1 MECCI
6 CLDNLVN
13 TAFLPCE
20 HKEFCLKCA
29 INLMD
34 HGYNCSICRSKID
47 GIHLDSKVYSI
58 KDVHL
63 IIYWIPLMFDE
74 SGKINDNFNL
84 TEYSKNLKKET
95 WPFRRNVLNK
105 ALQYL
110 KVNYKNII
118 KIEHL
123 LFHAKNASDTMTN
136 SY

>member
-34 HGYNCSICRSKID
+34 HRYNCPICRSKID
-47 GIHLDSKVYSI
+47 GIYLNSKVYSI

-63 IIYWIPLMFDE
+63 IIYWISLIFDE
-74 SGKINDNFNL
+74 SGKINDSFNL
-84 TEYSKNLKKET
+84 TEYSNNLKKET

-118 KIEHL
+118 KIVHL
-123 LFHAKNASDTMTN
+123 LFHASDTMTN